1 MGSPFL
7 YLCHSGQ
14 EMLLL
19 GRSPLLPSTLI
30 SLTLLL
36 PMVVILDTSTIDSTT
51 WGSTVQVSR
60 LCYDCVVVEPSE
72 DDNSEDLV
80 GSYRLLNGGNHSECS
95 DSCVYV
101 KDGGPPDEM
110 WCFKTEQTE
119 QNETF
124 YNANNQCPEST
135 IATLATALSGS
146 TSTVSPTIVSTT
158 ARVGTS
164 TITQKIRSS
173 TLMSTITKGTD
184 VTSTTADQTKIT
196 GTKLSTKD
204 TPASLAHSVHGLA
217 HSLCSLPRGTVVI
230 HRTVFMLRSRSK
242 ETNAIVAVTRNTPS
256 IAVLWKKKFIFSFLI
271 I

>member
-80 GSYRLLNGGNHSECS
+80 GSYRLLKGGNHSECS

-101 KDGGPPDEM
+101 KDGGPSDEM

-204 TPASLAHSVHGLA
+204 ITTT
-217 HSLCSLPRGTVVI
+217 GTKD
-230 HRTVFMLRSRSK
+230 TTTTGKKDMTTK
-242 ETNAIVAVTRNTPS
+242 GTKDTTTTGTKDTTTTGTKDTTTTGTEETTSA
-256 IAVLWKKKFIFSFLI
+256 
-271 I
+271 